1 MEKKSYAEVTTATV
15 LYDSYCFAD
24 LHTQMSDHRAL

>member
-15 LYDSYCFAD
+15 EKDAYWFAD
-24 LHTQMSDHRAL
+24 LQTQMSEHRA

>member
-15 LYDSYCFAD
+15 ERYATWFAD
-24 LHTQMSDHRAL
+24 LQTQMF